1 MKRAQRAPNALC
13 AQGGV
18 GTQGNNTAES
28 EDMCSESWVD
38 LTSEAYGWAST
49 NSGIVNLPN
58 ATSHFMSPGTVTGS
72 TQIQLQRQLA
82 RLECPVEGFEPQ
94 STQQTVCAYPTNFQQ
109 TSGQDAGGGTLQ
121 FTYTWASSTGKLSDL
136 AAYEGASVA
145 WVVEIAPRDTYTETL
160 VLDQWFLFPEIGNYR
175 IKVHLVRVQGFKE
188 ELPDD
193 FGSWSAL
200 PSVDVLPRDPARL
213 IALCEEL
220 KAKLETSNVYAELGE
235 AGLEL
240 SYVDDPIA
248 VPYLQEMALLKY
260 GVLAGSAAEGL
271 ERVGG
276 DAGVE
281 ALIALS
287 KESQVEIKS
296 PARYSL
302 WKLGQTTKDPALKER
317 IREALE
323 EQQN

>member
-1 MKRAQRAPNALC
+1 MHRHLLLFVFLATGLVRLAISGQASDSRNGLAIEYKLL
-13 AQGGV
+13 
-18 GTQGNNTAES
+18 S
-28 EDMCSESWVD
+28 
-38 LTSEAYGWAST
+38 TSATLHEPILLRVTISNYRDNVAR
-49 NSGIVNLPN
+49 VNL
-58 ATSHFMSPGTVTGS
+58 
-72 TQIQLQRQLA
+72 
-82 RLECPVEGFEPQ
+82 
-94 STQQTVCAYPTNFQQ
+94 
-109 TSGQDAGGGTLQ
+109 GQDRRQAFELSIGKPDGKVVTL
-121 FTYTWASSTGKLSDL
+121 SLDL
-136 AAYEGASVA
+136 HEGASRLP
-145 WVVEIAPRDTYTETL
+145 VVEIAPGDSYTETL
-160 VLDQWFLFPEIGNYR
+160 VLDQWFLFPEVGNYR
-175 IKVHLVRVQGFKE
+175 IKVHLVRVQGSKE
-188 ELPDD
+188 ELPVD

-220 KAKLETSNVYAELGE
+220 KVKLETSNVYAELGE

-260 GVLAGSAAEGL
+260 GMLAVLAAEGL
-271 ERVGG
+271 ERVDG

-287 KESQVEIKS
+287 KESRVEIKS

-302 WKLGQTTKDPALKER
+302 WQLGQTTKDPALKER
-317 IREALE
+317 IRQALE